1 MLCEMPKSVSTCN
14 KEVPEMMPSWYLK
27 NPIGEYVGI
36 YLAEVS
42 EKVNIGENV
51 SGGAITAFLCYLID
65 KNFVDGVIAARKT
78 KGLEGEIIVAK
89 SKEEIIKTAGSKWQ
103 VLPFTSKLKETI
115 ENEDLKKIA
124 IVGLP
129 CQIHF
134 LRQMKTFPLL
144 EMDFSHRIDF
154 LISLFCYG
162 TFAQESILNYIKEKY
177 EVEISSIKEVKITPK
192 ALKFIGEKTVE
203 IPFEEITGYL
213 QIGCLLC
220 PDYTGTSSDISAGI
234 IRDKTIIISRNERA
248 DEMIKDAASMKYIK
262 ISEAGKEIIKRVE
275 EESIRK
281 INRASKHIA
290 DLL

>member
-1 MLCEMPKSVSTCN
+1 
-14 KEVPEMMPSWYLK
+14 MMPSWYLK